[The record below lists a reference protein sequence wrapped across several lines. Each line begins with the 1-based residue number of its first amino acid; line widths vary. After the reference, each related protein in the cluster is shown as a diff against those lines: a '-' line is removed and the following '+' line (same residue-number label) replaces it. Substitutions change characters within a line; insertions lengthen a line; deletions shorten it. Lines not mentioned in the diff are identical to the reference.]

1 MIQLSDLHFSYGKK
15 TVLRGISASVEGG
28 TLAALFGPNG
38 CGKTTLFKCCLR
50 LLQVPRGMIRYRGRD
65 AADISTRELSRIAA
79 YVPQDHEPPF
89 PYTVQEIV
97 LMGRSPHMHG
107 GLFGVAGKD
116 KRSSLRALE
125 KVGILDL
132 AESRYDQLSGGQ
144 RQLVLIARAIA
155 QETPVL
161 FLDEPTS
168 ALDLNN
174 QVRIWRILR
183 TLAYEGITIVACTH
197 EPNHILWY
205 CDRVLVLNRG
215 RILADGP
222 PQCAM
227 TDTTLGAVFPETCSV
242 QQAGSVRVVVP
253 RNHEAGQPASGA
265 RSPKIPCRGH

>member
-65 AADISTRELSRIAA
+65 VADIATRELSRIAA
-79 YVPQDHEPPF
+79 YVPQDHKPPF

-97 LMGRSPHMHG
+97 LMGRTPHMNG
-107 GLFGVAGKD
+107 GIFGVAERD
-116 KRSSLRALE
+116 K
-125 KVGILDL
+125 
-132 AESRYDQLSGGQ
+132 SGGQ

-168 ALDLNN
+168 ALDFNN

-222 PQCAM
+222 PQFAM
-227 TDTTLGAVFPETCSV
+227 TDATLGAVFPETCSV

-253 RNHEAGQPASGA
+253 RTHEAGQPGSGA
-265 RSPKIPCRGH
+265 GSPKIPCRGH